1 MSGLQY
7 IGDFR
12 PAKFMNYTKQWRREG
27 ERERDWM
34 GFDQSLRQF
43 DGRSSQRFSTCWRL
57 QAGVHACSLQLADWP
72 QVYWTENKFWCLSNR
87 RLAVFRLYQ
96 QFCPEDGALIPVEA
110 GVDSHVERLEWRGS
124 GGAKEALEVPT
135 I

>member
-1 MSGLQY
+1 
-7 IGDFR
+7 
-12 PAKFMNYTKQWRREG
+12 
-27 ERERDWM
+27 M
-34 GFDQSLRQF
+34 GFEQSFRQF

-57 QAGVHACSLQLADWP
+57 QPADWP

-110 GVDSHVERLEWRGS
+110 GVDCHVERLEWRGS
-124 GGAKEALEVPT
+124 GGAKEALESLEVPNHMIQLHT
-135 I
+135 FILNAFCGIYIYISYSYTMISVFHV